1 MNGFLFIDK
10 PKGWTSRDVC
20 NRIQHLFHEK
30 KVGHTGTLD
39 PFATGLL
46 IVCLGSATKTIPL
59 LERADK
65 EYLAELTLGSKTS
78 TGDVTGEIIE
88 TKPVGEITSQ
98 QVKEVLSSL
107 VGDME
112 QIPPMTSAVHVN
124 GRKLYTYHY
133 QGQEVERKSRK
144 ISIKSCELM
153 SFSSNIIIFKCRVS
167 KGTYLRTFGETIA
180 EKLKTVG
187 YLSNLRRLKIDRFD
201 VQNSSVL
208 GNIKAESL
216 LSLADVLMQCVPF
229 IVVDDQRAQK
239 IKNGMQITIENVLP
253 KYDKIIVMNE
263 KGECLAIYTR
273 FNGPLFKCQR
283 GLIS

>member
-1 MNGFLFIDK
+1 
-10 PKGWTSRDVC
+10 
-20 NRIQHLFHEK
+20 
-30 KVGHTGTLD
+30 
-39 PFATGLL
+39 
-46 IVCLGSATKTIPL
+46 
-59 LERADK
+59 
-65 EYLAELTLGSKTS
+65 
-78 TGDVTGEIIE
+78 
-88 TKPVGEITSQ
+88 
-98 QVKEVLSSL
+98 
-107 VGDME
+107 
-112 QIPPMTSAVHVN
+112 
-124 GRKLYTYHY
+124 
-133 QGQEVERKSRK
+133 K

-239 IKNGMQITIENVLP
+239 IKNGMQITIENILP
-253 KYDKIIVMNE
+253 RYDKIIVMNE

-273 FNGPLFKCQR
+273 LNGSLFKCQR